1 MSEVLVT
8 KKGANAPFFVT
19 VVSGQW
25 TVVSSSRLAAV
36 ASSQSTVNSP
46 EGMSLD

>member
-19 VVSGQW
+19 VVNG
-25 TVVSSSRLAAV
+25 RFAAV
-36 ASSQSTVNSP
+36 ASSQWSVVSP
-46 EGMSLD
+46 EGMSPEGRSLE